1 MRKLATFLIIVLAA
15 IVIASIYSV
24 GHDQATYSISPEYY
38 TKFKFIQ
45 FNLADS
51 GAAQHM
57 TQPRSAVVMVGVKAT
72 WWMGLYI
79 GLIIAAF
86 ALMFRNAD
94 TMFASAMQ
102 ALGIVLLIAIICGVI
117 GGYYGRYVLAKRGV
131 GWWVPDNVVH
141 RADFITVGSIHN
153 FSYLGGVIGLV
164 IAIAYLFFKRAR
176 LRKRAAAAEAAAETS
191 AETSAGTS
199 SETAAEAEAED

>member
-15 IVIASIYSV
+15 IVIASIYGV

-45 FNLADS
+45 FDLADS

-57 TQPRSAVVMVGVKAT
+57 TQPRSAVVMVGVEAT

-79 GLIIAAF
+79 GIILAAF

-102 ALGIVLLIAIICGVI
+102 ALGIVLLVAIVCGVI
-117 GGYYGRYVLAKRGV
+117 GGFYGRHVLAKRGV
-131 GWWVPDNVVH
+131 DWWLPNNLVH
-141 RADFITVGSIHN
+141 RTEFITVGSIHN
-153 FSYLGGVIGLV
+153 FSYLGGVIGLAV
-164 IAIAYLFFKRAR
+164 AIAFLFFKRHR
-176 LRKRAAAAEAAAETS
+176 LKRRIAAAADVDGEMKQGGS
-191 AETSAGTS
+191 VH
-199 SETAAEAEAED
+199 

>member
-15 IVIASIYSV
+15 IVIASLYGV
-24 GHDQATYSISPEYY
+24 GNDQATYTISPEYY

-51 GAAQHM
+51 GAALHM
-57 TQPRSAVVMVGVKAT
+57 TQPRSAVVMVGVKAS

-79 GLIIAAF
+79 GLIIAVF

-102 ALGIVLLIAIICGVI
+102 ALGIVLLVSIVCGVT
-117 GGYYGRYVLAKRGV
+117 GGFYGRDVLAKRGV
-131 GWWVPDNVVH
+131 DWWLPDNLVH
-141 RADFITVGSIHN
+141 RNDFITVGSIHN
-153 FSYLGGVIGLV
+153 FTYMGGVIGLIV
-164 IAIAYLFFKRAR
+164 AIAFLFFKRQR
-176 LRKRAAAAEAAAETS
+176 LQRRASLKSRGEETVI
-191 AETSAGTS
+191 
-199 SETAAEAEAED
+199 